1 MGEGNMKHLSFLVA
15 SVFSLACVTAVSGQD
30 YQKTADSTAWS
41 WSAERASVSDSFLKF
56 PNTHGIELLR
66 KKNKY
71 GEITIRIM
79 DDGKELVAWEGH
91 YRSVFS
97 LIGDILVY
105 AEFHPSSSGCSVV
118 AFDLKNQKQLWKTR
132 LQGLGPIAH
141 FRYSNS
147 VNLEVINNDAVRV
160 FGNESAGQYLEIV
173 DLKTGKTVGH
183 QKYKK

>member
-1 MGEGNMKHLSFLVA
+1 MKRISTFCLASILSL
-15 SVFSLACVTAVSGQD
+15 FSTTLAHGQD
-30 YQKTADSTAWS
+30 YQKIADGTAWS

-56 PNTHGIELLR
+56 PNTYQVELIR

-71 GEITIRIM
+71 GEITIRLL

-91 YRSVFS
+91 HRSVFA
-97 LIGDILVY
+97 LNGDVLVY
-105 AEFHPSSSGCSVV
+105 AAYHPSSTGCAVV
-118 AFDLKNQKQLWKTR
+118 AYDLKNKKQLWKTD
-132 LQGLGPIAH
+132 LKGLGPIAH

-147 VNLEVINNDAVRV
+147 VTLEIINNDAVRV

-183 QKYKK
+183 RQYKK